1 MSVGALARKQQRMMP
16 LPSSA
21 AGLGC
26 GLLVRPLLP
35 LLLLAPAAAA
45 AGSVFAAG
53 EGATLPREVWGAGLG
68 AWGAPAPAPE
78 PVWEQAYDYCVVGGG
93 PAGLQLGYFL
103 QAAGRDYVILEKGEG
118 PGTFFRKY
126 PRHRTLIS
134 SNKRFTGRD
143 NKEFVSARPP
153 SSRLYQGA

>member
-1 MSVGALARKQQRMMP
+1 MMP

-35 LLLLAPAAAA
+35 LLLLAPPAAA